1 MKTEGKLHHNICK
14 NFQLQ
19 LEKFNLNHKR
29 PSSAVNL
36 EPTVFTLEPIWA
48 KQDPIPPVSVQHFGN
63 PGQSR
68 VAICAVKPGC
78 IRQGPS

>member
-48 KQDPIPPVSVQHFGN
+48 KQDPIPPSQYSTLGTQAKAVSQFVQ
-63 PGQSR
+63 
-68 VAICAVKPGC
+68 
-78 IRQGPS
+78 